1 MEKFDAI
8 IVGAG
13 LAGLGCAWTLA
24 GKGLEVLVLER
35 GTTPVRKTSRAGDFM

>member
-1 MEKFDAI
+1 VEKFDAI

-24 GKGLEVLVLER
+24 GQGLEVLVLER
-35 GTTPVRKTSRAGDFM
+35 GDYPGAKNLSGGRL